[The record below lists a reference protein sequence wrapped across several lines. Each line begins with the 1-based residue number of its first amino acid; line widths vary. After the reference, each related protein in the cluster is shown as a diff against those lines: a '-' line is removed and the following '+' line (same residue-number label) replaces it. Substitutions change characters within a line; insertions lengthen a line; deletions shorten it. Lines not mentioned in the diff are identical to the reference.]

1 MDSAGADARAGDS
14 FPDRGPSVFVVTT
27 ATFVLATV
35 FVVARMITRTFI
47 VRRVSYDDHAMLV
60 AWLVAL
66 GLSVAIIV
74 GATKGLGRHDINID
88 PGDWDALRRTEYVFS
103 VLYNPALMATKTS
116 ILIFYLRL
124 SKNTE
129 RILRLASWLVLG
141 IVNVAGVVLTL
152 LNIFQCRPIDAAFD
166 MIDGAAYCI
175 PILTEFICAA
185 PINIVTDLAI
195 LALPLPVLTGMR
207 LPLRQKVILILT
219 FTLGVF
225 VTIVDVVRIY
235 YLQQAVMSV
244 TPSVSSN
251 PAATFGDQP
260 EFAWNA
266 SLSFMWSAVEVNVG
280 IICACIPTLKPL
292 IIRIL
297 PAMLFDPDGTRRPS
311 SLGDSKPRTTSDR
324 DGSGDSGLLPA
335 LPADADKPSPPGAA
349 HQSSGPDAPLSAMEF
364 LTTPEMD
371 IPGRRSSSGATM
383 ARQQTAMTN
392 YTSTSNMENAVYF
405 GFVNIRK
412 PKSLIRTS
420 VRDSWKYC
428 TLVTILFFVWGFT
441 YGLLNTLNNAIA
453 VVADMSTAETLGLTS
468 IYFGAGYFL
477 GPLLVGEWVLRH
489 DEHRR
494 VKKTKSGSQ
503 QVGGFKATF
512 MLGLCIYGIGTIMF
526 WPSAVLTSFAGFMIC
541 NFVVGFGLA
550 VLETAANPFLAL
562 CGPMD
567 YSEMRLLLAQAVQA
581 IGTILSQVIAQRVF
595 FDTVSVR
602 DNSESSTTLLDV
614 QWTYLA
620 ITLFSAGLALLFY
633 YMPLPEVTDAEM
645 EHSTRYLP
653 IDPKKPSFFGLQLRT
668 CTLILAVLAQWTYV
682 AGQESMSIY
691 FSALLNPAATSD
703 NPAAMTAGIAPSL
716 RLSSSEFLLV
726 AHTAFALSRILAGIL
741 AYLSPR
747 HPHIPQP
754 RTVLNVT
761 NACSIACAIA
771 VCAVRPLNNP
781 NIIAIPVVLFFFF
794 EGPMWPLIFALG
806 LRGQGS
812 RTKRAAAYITMGASG
827 PAFWPFVMYAIVQ
840 RTGST
845 ERSSYQTAFIIVPS
859 LLVITGLFSLFLDF
873 KRDARLLV
881 DSRVGAE
888 EQARIQDQA
897 NREMDL
903 DAIMSTRRQR
913 RRSSS
918 VAAATAASVSLFRRS
933 TTKSSMSESS
943 RRREEQEGQPKHS
956 NLAKRLS
963 MAIGRSTAGGV
974 GNSTFGGDGE
984 DVVALPPPTSHN
996 RIIQR
1001 RASSLERASPTAIT
1015 PVSGVSGITDFAIQD
1030 DDAIVDVEKY
1040 PRGPEPAMRPAELK
1054 AELKA
1059 DLEANID
1066 EGPIPELERHNSE
1079 PEKITPE
1086 RRMWDRQLE
1095 DLEEIS
1101 TAPPSPLPETMDARQ
1116 DQTTPS
1122 SSPSSPSAES
1132 KADGS
1137 DHIQFKGL

>member
-1 MDSAGADARAGDS
+1 MNAVNSADEARGSS
-14 FPDRGPSVFVVTT
+14 FPDRGPSVFAVTT
-27 ATFVLATV
+27 ATFVLATA
-35 FVVARMITRTFI
+35 FVAARALTRTTI
-47 VRRVSYDDHAMLV
+47 VCRVSWDDYAMVV

-66 GLSVAIIV
+66 GIVVAVDV
-74 GATKGLGRHDINID
+74 GSTKGLGRHDANID
-88 PGDWDALRRTEYVFS
+88 PEHWDTLRRTEYVFS

-129 RILRLASWLVLG
+129 KVLRLASWLVLG
-141 IVNVAGVVLTL
+141 IVNVAGTVLTL
-152 LNIFQCRPIDAAFD
+152 LNIFQCRPISAAFD
-166 MIDGAAYCI
+166 MYEGAAYCI

-185 PINIVTDLAI
+185 PVNIVTDLAI

-219 FTLGVF
+219 FALGVF
-225 VTIVDVVRIY
+225 VAIVDVVRIY
-235 YLQQAVMSV
+235 YLQQAVTSV
-244 TPSVSSN
+244 TPAVSSN

-297 PAMLFDPDGTRRPS
+297 PAMLVDPDGTRRQSS
-311 SLGDSKPRTTSDR
+311 SLDTKPRTISDR
-324 DGSGDSGLLPA
+324 NGSGDSGQLPA
-335 LPADADKPSPPGAA
+335 ALADLDGATHPEPAHA
-349 HQSSGPDAPLSAMEF
+349 SGPDAPLSAMEF
-364 LTTPEMD
+364 LTTPGMD
-371 IPGRRSSSGATM
+371 MPDRRSSSGATM
-383 ARQQTAMTN
+383 TRQQTAMTN
-392 YTSTSNMENAVYF
+392 FTNCSNMENAVYF

-428 TLVTILFFVWGFT
+428 TLVTVLFFIWGFS
-441 YGLLNTLNNAIA
+441 YGLLNSLNNAIA
-453 VVADMSTAETLGLTS
+453 VVANMSTVETLGLTS

-494 VKKTKSGSQ
+494 VKRKKNGSQ

-512 MLGLCIYGIGTIMF
+512 MLGLCIYGTGTIMF

-541 NFVVGFGLA
+541 YFVVGFGLA

-567 YSEMRLLLAQAVQA
+567 YAEMRLLFAQAIQA
-581 IGTILSQVIAQRVF
+581 VGTVLSQVIAQRVF
-595 FDTVSVR
+595 FETVSVR
-602 DNSESSTTLLDV
+602 EDSGSSTTLIDV

-653 IDPKKPSFFGLQLRT
+653 IDHKKPSFFGLQLRT

-682 AGQESMSIY
+682 AGQESMSTY
-691 FSALLNPAATSD
+691 FSSLLYPEDPTKVMTQSTVQAATTD
-703 NPAAMTAGIAPSL
+703 ATTLELALTT
-716 RLSSSEFLLV
+716 SEFLLV
-726 AHTAFALSRILAGIL
+726 AHTAFAVSRIIAGVL
-741 AYLSPR
+741 AYYSPR
-747 HPHIPQP
+747 HPYVPQP

-761 NACSIACAIA
+761 NACSIACGIAI
-771 VCAVRPLNNP
+771 CALRSLDNP
-781 NIIAIPVVLFFFF
+781 NLIAIPMILFFFF

-827 PAFWPFVMYAIVQ
+827 PVFWPFVMYAIVQ
-840 RTGST
+840 RSGSS
-845 ERSSYQTAFIIVPS
+845 ERSSYQTAFIIVPA
-859 LLVITGLFSLFLDF
+859 LLVITGLFSLFLDL

-888 EQARIQDQA
+888 EQARIQDRA
-897 NREMDL
+897 NQEMDL

-918 VAAATAASVSLFRRS
+918 AAAAAAAAGSALFRKS
-933 TTKSSMSESS
+933 TNQSMAS
-943 RRREEQEGQPKHS
+943 RGRKEGDGEPQQS

-963 MAIGRSTAGGV
+963 MAAGRSSAFGAASRTANANGH
-974 GNSTFGGDGE
+974 
-984 DVVALPPPTSHN
+984 L
-996 RIIQR
+996 R
-1001 RASSLERASPTAIT
+1001 RASSVERASPTATT
-1015 PVSGVSGITDFAIQD
+1015 PMSGITDFAIQGAD
-1030 DDAIVDVEKY
+1030 GNYND
-1040 PRGPEPAMRPAELK
+1040 
-1054 AELKA
+1054 A
-1059 DLEANID
+1059 DL
-1066 EGPIPELERHNSE
+1066 
-1079 PEKITPE
+1079 
-1086 RRMWDRQLE
+1086 
-1095 DLEEIS
+1095 
-1101 TAPPSPLPETMDARQ
+1101 
-1116 DQTTPS
+1116 
-1122 SSPSSPSAES
+1122 SPSSGEIGSTS
-1132 KADGS
+1132 DADTDTSSPAPQDRPRGGEGRGVGGGAAGAVTPMTNT
-1137 DHIQFKGL
+1137 DRVHF

>member
-1 MDSAGADARAGDS
+1 MASAGPAGAAGADARAGP

-27 ATFVLATV
+27 ATFVLASV
-35 FVVARMITRTFI
+35 FVIARMVTRTLI
-47 VRRVSYDDHAMLV
+47 VRRFSWDDYAMV
-60 AWLVAL
+60 AAWLIAL
-66 GLSVAIIV
+66 GLSVSIIV

-88 PGDWDALRRTEYVFS
+88 VGDWDALRRTEYVFS

-129 RILRLASWLVLG
+129 RVLRLASWLTLG
-141 IVNVAGVVLTL
+141 IVNVAGTVLTL
-152 LNIFQCRPIDAAFD
+152 LNIFQCRPISAAFD
-166 MIDGAAYCI
+166 MYEGAAYCI

-185 PINIVTDLAI
+185 PVNIVTDLAI

-219 FTLGVF
+219 FALGVF
-225 VTIVDVVRIY
+225 VTVVDVVRIY
-235 YLQQAVMSV
+235 YLQQAVMSI

-260 EFAWNA
+260 EFSWNA

-297 PAMLFDPDGTRRPS
+297 PAMLVDPDGTRRTPS
-311 SLGDSKPRTTSDR
+311 SSDSKPRTTSDR
-324 DGSGDSGLLPA
+324 NGSGDSGQLPN
-335 LPADADKPSPPGAA
+335 LNADLDKPGPPEPA
-349 HQSSGPDAPLSAMEF
+349 HSGSGPDAPLSAMEF
-364 LTTPEMD
+364 LTTPEMNMT
-371 IPGRRSSSGATM
+371 GRRSSSGATM

-392 YTSTSNMENAVYF
+392 YTNTSNMENAVYF

-412 PKSLIRTS
+412 PKSLIRTA

-453 VVADMSTAETLGLTS
+453 VVANMSTAETLGLTS

-494 VKKTKSGSQ
+494 VKKKKSGSQ

-512 MLGLCIYGIGTIMF
+512 MLGLCIYGTGTIMF
-526 WPSAVLTSFAGFMIC
+526 WPSAVLSSFAGFMIC

-567 YSEMRLLLAQAVQA
+567 YSEMRLLFAQAVQA

-595 FDTVSVR
+595 FNTVSGR
-602 DNSESSTTLLDV
+602 DNTGSSTTLIDV

-691 FSALLNPAATSD
+691 FSALLNPAEPTTQTAGS
-703 NPAAMTAGIAPSL
+703 PSSMTAGVAPSL
-716 RLSSSEFLLV
+716 RISASEFLLI
-726 AHTAFALSRILAGIL
+726 AHTAFALSRTLAGIL

-747 HPHIPQP
+747 HPHVPQP
-754 RTVLNVT
+754 RTVLNIT

-771 VCAVRPLNNP
+771 VCAIRPTDNP
-781 NIIAIPVVLFFFF
+781 NIIVIPVVLFFFF

-840 RTGST
+840 RIGSK
-845 ERSSYQTAFIIVPS
+845 ERSSYQTAFIVVPA
-859 LLVITGLFSLFLDF
+859 LLVITGLFSLFLDL

-918 VAAATAASVSLFRRS
+918 VAAAAAASASLFRRS
-933 TTKSSMSESS
+933 TTKSNSGGQK
-943 RRREEQEGQPKHS
+943 EEQEGQARQS

-963 MAIGRSTAGGV
+963 LALGRSAKSDARSGTI
-974 GNSTFGGDGE
+974 SGGDDGIVGGE
-984 DVVALPPPTSHN
+984 DTLPQSPTNHS
-996 RIIQR
+996 RLPGR
-1001 RASSLERASPTAIT
+1001 RVSSVERASPTAIT
-1015 PVSGVSGITDFAIQD
+1015 PMSGISGISGVTDFATQD
-1030 DDAIVDVEKY
+1030 DDDGSNRDVEKY
-1040 PRGPEPAMRPAELK
+1040 AGISARDLPRTESEEPASPEPKRHT
-1054 AELKA
+1054 
-1059 DLEANID
+1059 
-1066 EGPIPELERHNSE
+1066 IPESE
-1079 PEKITPE
+1079 KVTPE
-1086 RRMWDRQLE
+1086 RRVWDRQLE
-1095 DLEEIS
+1095 GLEEDL
-1101 TAPPSPLPETMDARQ
+1101 TAPPSPRSRADFQQ
-1116 DQTTPS
+1116 DQATTS
-1122 SSPSSPSAES
+1122 SLPRNQNGP
-1132 KADGS
+1132 
-1137 DHIQFKGL
+1137 DHIRFKGH